1 MDTELA
7 IFISSVFWGFVIGT
21 LIGYSFDD
29 SPKIIVS
36 VRPKKA
42 PPPEA
47 FNKQ

>member
-1 MDTELA
+1 MNTELA

-21 LIGYSFDD
+21 LIGYGFSD

-42 PPPEA
+42 PPPDV
-47 FNKQ
+47 FRKP